1 MSESLRLEQLL
12 QPQRFD
18 RLLLELYGAELMPA
32 QRPVL
37 VSQWSKYYFGLV
49 WQTLLCGAALS
60 VFDVTE
66 VTLDARG
73 LPIALAGRGDY
84 CVGNQALLA
93 QHFNPVVSRLA
104 ALGGLAPG
112 VVWGNA
118 GDCLDQALARIGGD
132 ACHGLGYWLSSAE
145 SPMHAAVGL
154 DAEGKRRRRTCCL
167 SYKVDWVG
175 HCEHCPLLV

>member
-37 VSQWSKYYFGLV
+37 VSQWSKYYFGVV
-49 WQTLLCGAALS
+49 WQTLLCGAALP
-60 VFDVTE
+60 VFDATE

-73 LPIALAGRGDY
+73 LPIALAGHGEY
-84 CVGNQALLA
+84 CASNQALLA

-104 ALGGLAPG
+104 ALGALAPG
-112 VVWGNA
+112 VMWGNA
-118 GDCLDQALARIGGD
+118 GDCLDQTLGREAD
-132 ACHGLGYWLSSAE
+132 ACSGLRYWLSSPD
-145 SPMHAAVGL
+145 SPMHAAVSL
-154 DAEGKRRRRTCCL
+154 DATGKRRRRTCCL

-175 HCEHCPLLV
+175 HCEHCPLLA